1 MYLRQ
6 KLLVSAVVLS
16 LAALSGCATHSDKLG
31 MTGES
36 EATQT
41 YAQAYAP
48 ARVLLQEGKVAELN
62 SKMLENDKTTDGKVL
77 SNEEMKDKLLDSASE
92 LSLIERALLS
102 LNAGN
107 PQRARFYFDVAEEK
121 QEKTKH
127 GGFFSGIS
135 NLGKTGAA
143 AVTGAEELSN
153 YDLRGYE
160 KVMLLNYKALTYLL
174 TGNTEKAYNVARRAI
189 DLQQEE
195 HEKFEKELAA
205 LKEEGEKA
213 AQSDSEITKELGKV
227 KNQVLSV
234 ANKTMSKADEK
245 KAKLVKS
252 AYVNPFGDYM
262 DALILEMDAAG
273 QPGADLGSAKTAY
286 KKALANNPS
295 CSAAKEGVNNVEKGI
310 PVGMKVVQVI
320 LADGF
325 SPIREEKNADFSVA
339 GYEGSIHYADL
350 ESIPSK
356 FKSARVQIGNVS
368 KNMSSLTKM
377 ESLIYR
383 DELDRM
389 PWRQAMF
396 FGAVARHIAAGIAA
410 KAAEQKGG
418 ALAGQFAGKL
428 LSGGLSAMQHPDT
441 RSWMTLPN
449 EILVSRLVVPAN
461 QHSLTITT
469 FAKNGSKLASK
480 TVKLP
485 GTDSIVVYASSYD
498 KHLNVSEF
506 EKNSKDNTENK
517 DEK

>member
-1 MYLRQ
+1 MNF
-6 KLLVSAVVLS
+6 KKTLLLTVT
-16 LAALSGCATHSDKLG
+16 LASISFLAGCATSSDRLG
-31 MTGES
+31 LTGEQ

-48 ARVLLQEGKVAELN
+48 ARALLQSGKIDELN
-62 SKMLENDKTTDGKVL
+62 SKMLENDKTSDGKVL
-77 SNEEMKDKLLDSASE
+77 SNEEMKEKLLDSASE
-92 LSLIERALLS
+92 LSLLERALLS

-121 QEKTKH
+121 AEKTEH
-127 GGFFSGIS
+127 GGVLSSLSSF
-135 NLGKTGAA
+135 GKTGAA

-160 KVMLLNYKALTYLL
+160 KVMLLNYKALTYLM
-174 TGNTEKAYNVARRAI
+174 TGDTEKAYNVARRAI

-205 LKEEGEKA
+205 LKAEGEKA
-213 AQSDSEITKELGKV
+213 AESQSEITKELGKV

-234 ANKTMSKADEK
+234 ANKTMSKQDER
-245 KAKLVKS
+245 KAKMVKS

-262 DALILEMDAAG
+262 DALILEMDAAS

-286 KKALANNPS
+286 QKALTNNPA
-295 CSAAKEGVNNVEKGI
+295 CSAAREGVNSVEKGI
-310 PVGMKVVQVI
+310 PAGMKVVQVI

-325 SPIREEKNADFSVA
+325 SPIREEKKAEFNVA
-339 GYEGSIHYADL
+339 GYEGSINYADL
-350 ESIPSK
+350 ESMPTK
-356 FKSARVQIGNVS
+356 FKSARVKVGSVS

-418 ALAGQFAGKL
+418 ALAGQFAGKM
-428 LSGGLSAMQHPDT
+428 LSGGLSTIQHPDT

-449 EILVSRLVVPAN
+449 EILVSRLIVPAN

-469 FAKNGSKLASK
+469 FAKNGSTLASK

-498 KHLNVSEF
+498 KHLSVSEF
-506 EKNSKDNTENK
+506 EKNANNKTEK
-517 DEK
+517 

>member
-1 MYLRQ
+1 MIFKK
-6 KLLVSAVVLS
+6 KLLFTAVVVSSAL
-16 LAALSGCATHSDKLG
+16 LAGCSTHSDRLG
-31 MTGES
+31 VSGQD

-48 ARVLLQEGKVAELN
+48 ARALLQSGKLDELN
-62 SKMLENDKTTDGKVL
+62 TKMLENDKTADGKEL
-77 SNEEMKDKLLDSASE
+77 TNEEMKDKLLDTSSE
-92 LSLIERALLS
+92 LALLERALLS

-107 PQRARFYFDVAEEK
+107 PQRARYYFDIAEEK
-121 QEKTKH
+121 QAQTES
-127 GGFFSGIS
+127 GGILSGIS
-135 NLGKTGAA
+135 GLGKTGAA

-160 KVMLLNYKALTYLL
+160 KVMLLNYKALTYLM
-174 TGNTEKAYNVARRAI
+174 TGDNEKAYNVARRAI

-205 LKEEGEKA
+205 LKAKGDEA
-213 AQSDSEITKELGKV
+213 AQSQTEVTKEIGKV
-227 KNQVLSV
+227 KNEVLAI
-234 ANKTMSKADEK
+234 ANKTMSVADQK
-245 KAKLVKS
+245 KAKMVKS

-286 KKALANNPS
+286 KKALTNNPA
-295 CSAAKEGVNNVEKGI
+295 CGAARDGVNTVEKGI
-310 PVGMKVVQVI
+310 PAGKKVVQVI

-325 SPIREEKNADFSVA
+325 SPIREEKTSKFKVA
-339 GYEGSIHYADL
+339 GYEGAINYADL

-356 FKSARVQIGNVS
+356 FKSAKVTVGGVT

-396 FGAVARHIAAGIAA
+396 FGAVARHIAAGIAS
-410 KAAEQKGG
+410 KATQEKGG
-418 ALAGQFAGKL
+418 AFLGQLTGKV
-428 LSGGLSAMQHPDT
+428 LSTGLSAMQHPDT

-469 FAKNGSKLASK
+469 YSKNGGRLASK
-480 TVKLP
+480 TVSLP
-485 GTDSIVVYASSYD
+485 GTESMVVYASSYD
-498 KHLNVSEF
+498 KYLTVSEF
-506 EKNSKDNTENK
+506 AKNSKAKE
-517 DEK
+517 EK